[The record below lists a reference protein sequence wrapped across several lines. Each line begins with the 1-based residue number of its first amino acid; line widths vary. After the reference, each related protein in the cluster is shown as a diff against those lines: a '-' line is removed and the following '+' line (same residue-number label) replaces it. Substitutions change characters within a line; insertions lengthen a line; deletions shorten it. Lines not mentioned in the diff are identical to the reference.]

1 MKQGNEDAQQG
12 TNKWQTERI
21 VQALLDKDV
30 ALTFKK
36 AKIVNEFLDA
46 NFDEL
51 LGEELLTSFIA
62 GKKVYDIIEPAPLEF
77 VSVDRAVSEI
87 NGE

>member
-1 MKQGNEDAQQG
+1 
-12 TNKWQTERI
+12 
-21 VQALLDKDV
+21 
-30 ALTFKK
+30 
-36 AKIVNEFLDA
+36 LDA

-77 VSVDRAVSEI
+77 VSVDRAISEI